1 MAKSYEPDVF
11 EFSVLGLPNFDEISV
26 LWHGDVLVYY
36 HGEEEK
42 ESRPSQKAWE
52 LFWQVLDRIGA
63 WEWQGKY
70 EDHNILDG
78 EHWSLTIY
86 YNGKAINCA
95 GSNAYPPGF
104 GEFRWGVNWLVN
116 KVIEKLRSD
125 E

>member
-70 EDHNILDG
+70 E
-78 EHWSLTIY
+78 EQY
-86 YNGKAINCA
+86 
-95 GSNAYPPGF
+95 
-104 GEFRWGVNWLVN
+104 FRRRTLVVDN
-116 KVIEKLRSD
+116 LLQWKGN
-125 E
+125 